1 VNFLLVHGGHGGA
14 WLWEP
19 AEKELNRLGH
29 ETRAVTLPTAVT
41 DLSAGD
47 PYPALEDD
55 ARVIREALDD
65 MAGPVIVVAH
75 SVSGASVTEAITKA
89 NAAHAVFVAAY
100 MLDVGESVF
109 GAHGVPAPGEAVTG
123 LRSPENPAQNEP
135 LAFFDGD
142 ANNPATVEAVKRMVP
157 QSHRADFDTVTRAGW
172 REVPN
177 SYVIPENDL
186 SLTGTLADTFAKRAQ
201 HVYRVPGGHSP
212 FWDHP
217 TEFAR
222 LMNEIAD
229 DVRKSA

>member
-1 VNFLLVHGGHGGA
+1 MKFLLVHGGHGGP

-19 AEKELNRLGH
+19 AEKALAELGH

-41 DLSAGD
+41 DVSGGE
-47 PYPALEDD
+47 PYPGLEDD
-55 ARVIREALDD
+55 VRVIRDALDE
-65 MAGPVIVVAH
+65 MSGPVVVVAH
-75 SVSGASVTEAITKA
+75 SFSGASVTEAITKA

-109 GAHGVPAPGEAVTG
+109 GAHGVPTPDGPVTG

-142 ANNPATVEAVKRMVP
+142 ITNPATAEAIARLVP
-157 QSHRADFDTVTRAGW
+157 QSHRADYDTVSRAGW

-177 SYVIPENDL
+177 SYVIPENDP
-186 SLTGTLADTFAKRAQ
+186 SLTGTLADVFSQRAE
-201 HVYRVPGGHSP
+201 HVYRVAGSHSP

-217 TEFAR
+217 AEFAR
-222 LMNEIAD
+222 LMDQIAGG
-229 DVRKSA
+229 VVKAV

>member
-1 VNFLLVHGGHGGA
+1 MKFLLVHGGHGGA

-19 AEKELNRLGH
+19 AAKELEQLGH

-41 DLSAGD
+41 DASAGE
-47 PYPALEDD
+47 PYPGLEDD
-55 ARVIREALDD
+55 ARVIREALDE
-65 MAGPVIVVAH
+65 MTGPVIVVAH
-75 SVSGASVTEAITKA
+75 SLSGASVTEAITKV

-123 LRSPENPAQNEP
+123 LRFPDNPDQNEP

-142 ANNPATVEAVKRMVP
+142 ITNPATAEAIKRLVP

-177 SYVIPENDL
+177 SYVVPDNDL
-186 SLTGTLADTFAKRAQ
+186 SLTGTLADGFAQRAE
-201 HVYRVPGGHSP
+201 HVYRVPGSHSP

-222 LMNEIAD
+222 LMDQIAD